1 MNSLE
6 ERQKILVV
14 DDSKFNQELIME
26 ILGEDYQYVVA
37 NDGLEAIS
45 ILQKDW
51 TIYMML
57 LDLNMPKMS
66 GFEVLKYMRDNLF
79 IDYIKVLMKNE
90 NSTYIGSSAG
100 AIIAGTDIMLA
111 RDFDSNFVGMI
122 DFTALELF
130 DGTIIPH
137 YEPEN
142 LQMYIQNTE
151 RHILNRYSKV
161 LSVSNEDVVV
171 IIDREVIA

>member
-1 MNSLE
+1 
-6 ERQKILVV
+6 
-14 DDSKFNQELIME
+14 
-26 ILGEDYQYVVA
+26 
-37 NDGLEAIS
+37 
-45 ILQKDW
+45 
-51 TIYMML
+51 
-57 LDLNMPKMS
+57 
-66 GFEVLKYMRDNLF
+66 
-79 IDYIKVLMKNE
+79 MKNE

-111 RDFDSNFVGMI
+111 RDFDSNSVGMI

-161 LSVSNEDVVV
+161 LSVSNDDVVV

>member
-1 MNSLE
+1 
-6 ERQKILVV
+6 
-14 DDSKFNQELIME
+14 
-26 ILGEDYQYVVA
+26 
-37 NDGLEAIS
+37 
-45 ILQKDW
+45 
-51 TIYMML
+51 
-57 LDLNMPKMS
+57 
-66 GFEVLKYMRDNLF
+66 
-79 IDYIKVLMKNE
+79 
-90 NSTYIGSSAG
+90 
-100 AIIAGTDIMLA
+100 MLA

-161 LSVSNEDVVV
+161 LSVSNDDVVV
-171 IIDREVIA
+171 IIDGEVIA

>member
-1 MNSLE
+1 MFIVSYPPYG
-6 ERQKILVV
+6 V
-14 DDSKFNQELIME
+14 DDIIVNNAVKIMGFQKKNLYLSADGVPKG
-26 ILGEDYQYVVA
+26 IIPDYVYVTEG
-37 NDGLEAIS
+37 N
-45 ILQKDW
+45 
-51 TIYMML
+51 T
-57 LDLNMPKMS
+57 
-66 GFEVLKYMRDNLF
+66 FEVLKYMRDNLF

-161 LSVSNEDVVV
+161 LSVSNDDVVV

>member
-1 MNSLE
+1 
-6 ERQKILVV
+6 
-14 DDSKFNQELIME
+14 
-26 ILGEDYQYVVA
+26 
-37 NDGLEAIS
+37 
-45 ILQKDW
+45 
-51 TIYMML
+51 
-57 LDLNMPKMS
+57 
-66 GFEVLKYMRDNLF
+66 
-79 IDYIKVLMKNE
+79 MKNE

-161 LSVSNEDVVV
+161 LSVSNDDVVV
-171 IIDREVIA
+171 IIDGEVIA

>member
-1 MNSLE
+1 
-6 ERQKILVV
+6 
-14 DDSKFNQELIME
+14 
-26 ILGEDYQYVVA
+26 
-37 NDGLEAIS
+37 
-45 ILQKDW
+45 
-51 TIYMML
+51 
-57 LDLNMPKMS
+57 
-66 GFEVLKYMRDNLF
+66 
-79 IDYIKVLMKNE
+79 
-90 NSTYIGSSAG
+90 
-100 AIIAGTDIMLA
+100 MLA

-137 YEPEN
+137 YELEN

-161 LSVSNEDVVV
+161 LSVSNDDVVV